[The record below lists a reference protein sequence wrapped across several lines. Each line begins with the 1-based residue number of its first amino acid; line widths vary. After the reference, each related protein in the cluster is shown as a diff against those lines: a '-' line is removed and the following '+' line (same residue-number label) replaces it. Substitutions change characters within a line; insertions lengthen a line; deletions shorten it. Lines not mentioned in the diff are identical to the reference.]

1 MDKIVFQAENR
12 KVIGKKVKQ
21 LRLEGKLPAVIYG
34 KNQEPIPI
42 LLDHKEATLKLRDVS
57 RASIL
62 TIDVDGKEYTALV
75 RDRQREVISAE
86 YIHIDFLAISMTETV
101 RTQLNVFVVG
111 VSPAVE
117 EFMAVVMT
125 GTTSIEVEALPTDL
139 PESISL
145 DVSVLESVGDTIL
158 VRDLELPKGV
168 SCLNEPDEMLVVIA
182 SQAAEEVLEVEEELE
197 EDLDAEPEV
206 VGEGEEEDEAEDA
219 E

>member
-1 MDKIVFQAENR
+1 M
-12 KVIGKKVKQ
+12 
-21 LRLEGKLPAVIYG
+21 
-34 KNQEPIPI
+34 
-42 LLDHKEATLKLRDVS
+42 LDHKEATRILRDVS

-62 TIDVDGKEYTALV
+62 TIDVEGKEYTALV

-111 VSPAVE
+111 ESPAVE

-145 DVSVLESVGDTIL
+145 DISVLENVGDTIL
-158 VRDLELPKGV
+158 VRDLELPEGV
-168 SCLNEPDEMLVVIA
+168 TCLNEPDEMLVVIA
-182 SQAAEEVLEVEEELE
+182 SQAAEEIIEEEE
-197 EDLDAEPEV
+197 IDEDLDMEPEV
-206 VGEGEEEDEAEDA
+206 VGDEEEEGEEEA
-219 E
+219 

>member
-1 MDKIVFQAENR
+1 MDRIVFHAENR
-12 KVIGKKVKQ
+12 KVIGKKVKN
-21 LRLEGKLPAVIYG
+21 LRREGKLPAVIYG
-34 KNQEPIPI
+34 KNQEPVPI
-42 LLDHKEATLKLRDVS
+42 LLDHKEATRILRDVS

-62 TIDVDGKEYTALV
+62 TIDVEGKEYTALV

-111 VSPAVE
+111 ESPAVE

-145 DVSVLESVGDTIL
+145 DISVLENVGDTIL

-182 SQAAEEVLEVEEELE
+182 SQAAEEVVEEEE
-197 EDLDAEPEV
+197 IDEDLELEPEV
-206 VGEGEEEDEAEDA
+206 VGEGEEEEGEEEDA
-219 E
+219 

>member
-1 MDKIVFQAENR
+1 MDRIVFHAENR
-12 KVIGKKVKQ
+12 KVIGKKVKN
-21 LRLEGKLPAVIYG
+21 LRREGKLPAVIYG
-34 KNQEPIPI
+34 NNEEPVPI
-42 LLDHKEATLKLRDVS
+42 LLDHKEPPAS
-57 RASIL
+57 CGIIRASIL
-62 TIDVDGKEYTALV
+62 TIDVEGKEYTALV

-111 VSPAVE
+111 ESPAVE

-145 DVSVLESVGDTIL
+145 DISVLENVGDTIL

-182 SQAAEEVLEVEEELE
+182 SQAAEEVVEEEE
-197 EDLDAEPEV
+197 IDEDLELEPEV
-206 VGEGEEEDEAEDA
+206 VGEGEEEEGEEEDA
-219 E
+219 

>member
-1 MDKIVFQAENR
+1 MDRIVFKAENR
-12 KVIGKKVKQ
+12 KVIGKKVKN

-34 KNQEPIPI
+34 KNQEPVPI
-42 LLDHKEATLKLRDVS
+42 LLDHKEATRMLRDVS

-62 TIDVDGKEYTALV
+62 TIDVEGKEYTALV

-101 RTQLNVFVVG
+101 RTQLNVFVTG

-125 GTTSIEVEALPTDL
+125 GTTSIVVEALPTDL

-145 DVSVLESVGDTIL
+145 DISVLENVGDTIL

-168 SCLNEPDEMLVVIA
+168 SCLNELDEMLVVIA
-182 SQAAEEVLEVEEELE
+182 SQAAEEVVEEEEELE
-197 EDLDAEPEV
+197 DELGLEPEV
-206 VGEGEEEDEAEDA
+206 VGEGEEEEGEEEEA
-219 E
+219 